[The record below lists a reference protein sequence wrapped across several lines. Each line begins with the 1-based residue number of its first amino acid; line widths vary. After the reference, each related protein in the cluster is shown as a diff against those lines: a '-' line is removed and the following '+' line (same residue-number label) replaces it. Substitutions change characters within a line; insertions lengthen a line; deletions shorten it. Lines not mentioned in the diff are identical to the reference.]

1 MQFRL
6 KVRRQSDDALQS
18 SVLPERT
25 GLLTLTTRLQELEGE
40 LATTLPSCALDVLEG
55 DNDGSTQK
63 RCVRRPIP
71 SAPHACSPLSALLLL
86 ESLGRQLHA

>member
-18 SVLPERT
+18 SVLLERT
-25 GLLTLTTRLQELEGE
+25 GLLTLTTRPQELEGE
-40 LATTLPSCALDVLEG
+40 LAATLPMRALDVLEG
-55 DNDGSTQK
+55 DDDRPARK

-71 SAPHACSPLSALLLL
+71 SAPHTCSPLCALLLL
-86 ESLGRQLHA
+86 ESLGRLLHA